1 MLTADQLSIY
11 GKILE
16 GALGGCSD
24 VQLSTAV
31 QEVSPVGLLT
41 VVFCWAVLKS
51 GSTGIPRPAFE
62 LKKAE
67 DLFRLW
73 VCRAVS
79 AGL

>member
-1 MLTADQLSIY
+1 MVRDWRDR
-11 GKILE
+11 LE
-16 GALGGCSD
+16 GAQMYSYW
-24 VQLSTAV
+24 TAV

-62 LKKAE
+62 SKKAE
-67 DLFRLW
+67 DVFRLR